1 MICPHCGSEH
11 AEEKGRF
18 CESCGLAVAPVP
30 ECSGI
35 CPSCGAP
42 HSPEQ
47 GRFCDAC
54 GMSVISTARS
64 SSKRARDEDEVP
76 VVEERFLVRCRHCGT
91 KAPPPTCPACGN
103 KMPIPDDWVED

>member
-1 MICPHCGSEH
+1 MICPHCGAEH

-18 CESCGLAVAPVP
+18 CESCGLAVTDLP
-30 ECSGI
+30 EGSGV

-54 GMSVISTARS
+54 GMSVYTYAKAAKTS
-64 SSKRARDEDEVP
+64 EGEEGQ
-76 VVEERFLVRCRHCGT
+76 VEERFLVRCRHCGT
-91 KAPPPTCPACGN
+91 KAKPPTCPACGN
-103 KMPIPDDWVED
+103 KMPIPDDWVEE